1 MSGPSLRQLDAHRSI
16 HDGAFIEAKHLTD
29 LLEKLYEEKK
39 NDALQEVADA
49 LVEHWEM
56 RIIAH
61 AQSEEE
67 GFYKEKLEGEPQL
80 VETIAMLKR
89 DHDLLRMLVAEIKQ
103 RMQTEINRDV
113 LDRFRALLFINEIHS
128 REEERLLF

>member
-39 NDALQEVADA
+39 NDALQEVADT

-56 RIIAH
+56 RVLAH

-80 VETIAMLKR
+80 VEIIAMLKR
-89 DHDLLRMLVAEIKQ
+89 DHDLLRMIVAEIKQ
-103 RMQTEINRDV
+103 RMQTEVNRDV

>member
-16 HDGAFIEAKHLTD
+16 HDGAFMEAKHLTD

-39 NDALQEVADA
+39 TAALQEAADA

-56 RIIAH
+56 RVIAH

-67 GFYKEKLEGEPQL
+67 GFYQEKLAQEPQL
-80 VETIAMLKR
+80 LETIAMLKR
-89 DHDLLRMLVAEIKQ
+89 DHDLVRMLVADIKQ
-103 RMQTEINRDV
+103 RMQTEVNRGV
-113 LDRFRALLFINEIHS
+113 LERFRALLFINEIHS